1 MALRV
6 AQRAAPY
13 LLPAGRAAL
22 VCGLSPAYEYGRAP
36 GVVRRV
42 SCAILLSCFF
52 WPPHG

>member
-1 MALRV
+1 VALRV

-36 GVVRRV
+36 GVVRRP
-42 SCAILLSCFF
+42 ALLFF